1 MRTDYKFPDFK
12 YSTRCPSFL
21 LQILDESEIMYAVGQ
36 GALAVECQEDN
47 EDVLSLL
54 APLVDRCSALTVIA
68 ERSFLRKLEGGC
80 SAPVAVIS
88 TLKNDIIS
96 LTGLVCSLDGSQII
110 KETQKCTLKN
120 DNENSENGIDNY
132 EEPAQ

>member
-1 MRTDYKFPDFK
+1 
-12 YSTRCPSFL
+12 
-21 LQILDESEIMYAVGQ
+21 MYAVGQ

-54 APLVDRCSALTVIA
+54 APLVDRCSVLTVIA

-110 KETQKCTLKN
+110 KETLKSTLKH
-120 DNENSENGIDNY
+120 DNENSENRIDNF